1 MRAKSGI
8 TVGLVVL
15 AGVALTA
22 VWSQGW
28 AQVAPAG
35 RSYAVVDLVGVLEG
49 CQQSVDV
56 DRMLKERRKQ
66 VETDLEARRTAFET
80 KQADLS
86 RLAPDS
92 DEAYKLL
99 EEIDRLQVEYEA
111 IQKID
116 QAELSRER
124 ELWVAEGYKNAMA
137 VISQLAQERGLDM
150 VLFHDR
156 FDPARP
162 SAEIIQAM
170 PTRKVLY
177 AREAL
182 DISEDVKK
190 LLDKQYQQ
198 RGGAASIKIG
208 L

>member
-1 MRAKSGI
+1 MRAKPGV
-8 TVGLVVL
+8 TVGLIVL
-15 AGVALTA
+15 AGILLMA
-22 VWSQGW
+22 VWSPGW
-28 AQVAPAG
+28 AQGTPTH
-35 RSYAVVDLVGVLEG
+35 RSYAVVDLARVLDG

-56 DRMLKERRKQ
+56 DRMLQERRKQ
-66 VETDLEARRTAFET
+66 IETDLEARRTAFET

-92 DEAYKLL
+92 AEAYKLL

-116 QAELSRER
+116 QAELTRER

-137 VISQLAQERGLDM
+137 VISQIAEERGLDM
-150 VLFHDR
+150 VLFRDH

-162 SAEIIQAM
+162 SSEIIQAM

>member
-1 MRAKSGI
+1 MTA
-8 TVGLVVL
+8 GLVLL
-15 AGVALTA
+15 AGIVLTA

-28 AQVAPAG
+28 AQVAAAG
-35 RSYAVVDLVGVLEG
+35 RSYAVVDLARVLDE

-66 VETDLEARRTAFET
+66 IETDLQARRTAFET
-80 KQADLS
+80 KRAELS
-86 RLAPDS
+86 RLQPDS
-92 DEAYKLL
+92 DDANQLL
-99 EEIDRLQVEYEA
+99 EAIDRLQVEYEA

-116 QAELSRER
+116 QGELGRER
-124 ELWVAEGYKNAMA
+124 ELWVAEGYKNSMA
-137 VISQLAQERGLDM
+137 AIAQIAEERGYDM
-150 VLFHDR
+150 VLFRDR

-162 SAEIIQAM
+162 PSEIIQGM

-182 DISEDVKK
+182 DISEDVKAM
-190 LLDKQYQQ
+190 LDKQYQQ